1 MGTLTTRT
9 LKRRAALAAA
19 CWIAST
25 LVFAGSAG
33 AVEGAPDWAYGLAH
47 ELMSP
52 YCPGRT
58 LAECPSPQAGEL
70 RFWILNQAAA
80 GASEPEVRQMLAERY
95 GDVLLAAPRAEG
107 WGLSAYIVPIA
118 CFVVGLPIAL
128 LIIRRLVQG
137 GAETAAPT
145 APATSAPIDPELER
159 ELDRELADY

>member
-1 MGTLTTRT
+1 MGH
-9 LKRRAALAAA
+9 LKRSAALWLATGLLAVV
-19 CWIAST
+19 
-25 LVFAGSAG
+25 LVPQVAG

-80 GASEPEVRQMLAERY
+80 GANEQEVREMLAQRY

-107 WGLSAYIVPIA
+107 WGLSAYAVPIA
-118 CFVVGLPIAL
+118 CLVVGLPIAL
-128 LIIRRLVQG
+128 YAIRRLTG
-137 GAETAAPT
+137 GDGEAADTKVAAPEPR
-145 APATSAPIDPELER
+145 APASIDPELER
-159 ELDRELADY
+159 QLDRELAEY